1 MKPIFLGVLSPHE
14 RSIEARRRIARRFLT
29 VFVCL
34 SVMLVAGCEH
44 ASGSAIV
51 TGTRRPPISPDAVK
65 IYIDAPAEY
74 ETIGL
79 VHAQF
84 QTGAMREAAKQEI
97 AMKELKKQAAAL
109 GANGILLTAVGSNDA
124 MVGAYGRGFLAAG
137 SVSMPELSSRAIFVN
152 K

>member
-1 MKPIFLGVLSPHE
+1 MKTKL
-14 RSIEARRRIARRFLT
+14 LT
-29 VFVCL
+29 LTLCFA
-34 SVMLVAGCEH
+34 VMLVSGCEH

-51 TGTRRPPISPDAVK
+51 TGTRHPPISPDAVK

-84 QTGAMREAAKQEI
+84 QTGATREAAKQEI

-124 MVGAYGRGFLAAG
+124 TVGVYGRGFLAAG
-137 SVSMPELSSRAIFVN
+137 SVSMPELSGRAIFVT

>member
-1 MKPIFLGVLSPHE
+1 LIPKSRSASILLRFKIRAMKSLI
-14 RSIEARRRIARRFLT
+14 T

-65 IYIDAPAEY
+65 IYVDPPAEY

-79 VHAQF
+79 VHARF

-124 MVGAYGRGFLAAG
+124 VVGVYGRGVLAAG
-137 SVSMPELSSRAIFVN
+137 SVAMPELSGRAIFVT